1 MNIAVSQVQA
11 RVPVTVLCPQGELDA
26 SNYQELV
33 AAAREVVRGGGQD
46 ILLDLSQTTYM
57 SSSGLVALQSIAA
70 LLRGEE
76 PPDPEAGWDAFR
88 AVERDRET
96 GFQVH
101 FKLLNPQP
109 RVDRVLDMVGFKR
122 FLEIYAELETATSS
136 F

>member
-1 MNIAVSQVQA
+1 
-11 RVPVTVLCPQGELDA
+11 VPVTVLCPQGELDA

-33 AAAREVVRGGGQD
+33 AAAQEVVRGGGQD

-57 SSSGLVALQSIAA
+57 SSSGLVALQSMAA

-76 PPDPEAGWDAFR
+76 PPDPEAGWAAYH
-88 AVERDRET
+88 AVDRDRDA

-101 FKLLNPQP
+101 LKLLNPQP
-109 RVDRVLDMVGFKR
+109 RVDHVLDMVGFKR
-122 FLEIYAELETATSS
+122 FLEVHADLETAVAS